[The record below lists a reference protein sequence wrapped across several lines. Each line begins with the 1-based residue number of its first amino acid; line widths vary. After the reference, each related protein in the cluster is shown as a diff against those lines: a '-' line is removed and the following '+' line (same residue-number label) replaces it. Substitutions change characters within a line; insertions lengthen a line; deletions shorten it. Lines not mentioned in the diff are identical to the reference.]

1 MRDKDIYSILIPYV
15 ENYFHEEDY
24 SIDKFATTKKKEIL
38 NSSIIYVSYDSKRH
52 ILYIYNTTNEDEKIE
67 INLKNK
73 TIEGKIEY
81 IFDCNSN
88 INYFDNI
95 GEYIF
100 NYDLIKNILE
110 YTSLGIKGKIKNINK
125 FCICI
130 ENEDKNSFDVLNK
143 PIYSLFKNEIEFST
157 LFNISKNILID
168 STDRFMWLFNSAANL
183 KKVSKKEYSFKI
195 SVKGIILND
204 KHISEIRSLDNSNIQ
219 SVDFINCKFKLQ
231 SEENITFVKRL
242 QDVV

>member
-24 SIDKFATTKKKEIL
+24 SIEKFTPAKKEEIL
-38 NSSIIYVSYDSKRH
+38 RNSIIYVSYDSKNK
-52 ILYIYNTTNEDEKIE
+52 IIYIYNTNNKGEKIKIDL
-67 INLKNK
+67 INKSI
-73 TIEGKIEY
+73 TGKIEY
-81 IFDCNSN
+81 IFDCNSH

-110 YTSLGIKGKIKNINK
+110 YTSLGIKGKIKGINK

-157 LFNISKNILID
+157 LFNISKNILIE
-168 STDRFMWLFNSAANL
+168 SVDRFMWLFNSAANL

-231 SEENITFVKRL
+231 SEENIAFVKRL
-242 QDVV
+242 QAAV